1 MGDVGTDVHEVGDA
15 VTGLALSIALEEF
28 ADLEEEHHEDSLGV
42 LGLGTREETDQQGSD
57 GSDGHEEMFVEGV
70 AVGDS
75 LPGLV

>member
-1 MGDVGTDVHEVGDA
+1 VGDA

>member
-42 LGLGTREETDQQGSD
+42 LGLGSGKETDEQGTES
-57 GSDGHEEMFVEGV
+57 GDGHEEMLVEGV
-70 AVGDS
+70 TVGDT

>member
-1 MGDVGTDVHEVGDA
+1 MGDVWTDVHEVSDA
-15 VTGLALSIALEEF
+15 VAGLALGVTLEEF
-28 ADLEEEHHEDSLGV
+28 ANLKEEHHEDSLGV

-57 GSDGHEEMFVEGV
+57 GSDGHEDMFVEGV